1 MKTFFS
7 GHILIARGLKALCFY
22 LQGYFQ
28 ALFSCIEEE
37 LLRKMNVEK
46 IVLPAAEEAELM
58 WTRKFGFR
66 KITEEEVSAFLFP
79 QISFDFFNNLKNVNF
94 KQVRICKREN

>member
-1 MKTFFS
+1 MPHLPFPMVFVC
-7 GHILIARGLKALCFY
+7 GILLGSYTHVAKGLNTSWFH

-28 ALFSCIEEE
+28 ALFSCIMEE
-37 LLRKMNVEK
+37 LLCKMNVEK

-66 KITEEEVSAFLFP
+66 KITEEEVSAL
-79 QISFDFFNNLKNVNF
+79 QLA
-94 KQVRICKREN
+94 